1 MSEAETIAASK
12 LGWAEPWPEMFERG
26 GKTYERRHETRAAN
40 GELQCAE
47 YQSEDDE
54 WLMVYAE

>member
-1 MSEAETIAASK
+1 
-12 LGWAEPWPEMFERG
+12 MFERG